1 MSNEFLN
8 FLVIMKLYQLKLR
21 LTNILVQLSKLKK
34 ENSINLIYKEY

>member
-21 LTNILVQLSKLKK
+21 LTNILVQLSKHKK